1 MKFQKFV
8 KALGSDGIVYNRKN
22 GERWLASERV
32 FMKIPEDIRSVTCAD
47 IADMPDFVENIINY
61 DSFTNPC
68 DLAKA
73 VMPYADGV
81 IKDCVRIYE
90 TEDRQSKVAIDNG
103 SYALI
108 ERKDTVEMYAQFDT
122 ESETSE
128 GKALVIKRP
137 ACLVSD
143 EEVIGLISRPI
154 TRSEVKTMYID
165 PFVAGVV
172 STILVEPILIVGYAM
187 YVSAKKK

>member
-68 DLAKA
+68 DLTRA
-73 VMPYADGV
+73 VMPCADGV

-90 TEDRQSKVAIDNG
+90 TEDRLSKVAIDNG

-137 ACLVSD
+137 ASLVSD
-143 EEVIGLISRPI
+143 EEVIGLIFP
-154 TRSEVKTMYID
+154 TDYE
-165 PFVAGVV
+165 
-172 STILVEPILIVGYAM
+172 E
-187 YVSAKKK
+187 

>member
-32 FMKIPEDIRSVTCAD
+32 FMKIPEDIRSITASE
-47 IADMPDFVENIINY
+47 ITDMPDSVEGIINF
-61 DSFTNPC
+61 DSFTDPC
-68 DLAKA
+68 ELHKA

-81 IKDCVRIYE
+81 IKDCVRIYA
-90 TEDRQSKVAIDNG
+90 TENALNTVAIDNS

-108 ERKDTVEMYAQFDT
+108 ERKDIVEMFCKYNSDD
-122 ESETSE
+122 ETSE

-137 ACLVSD
+137 SDFTSD
-143 EEVIGLISRPI
+143 EEVVGLIFP
-154 TRSEVKTMYID
+154 TDYE
-165 PFVAGVV
+165 
-172 STILVEPILIVGYAM
+172 E
-187 YVSAKKK
+187 

>member
-22 GERWLASERV
+22 GEQWLASERV
-32 FMKIPEDIRSVTCAD
+32 FMKIPEDI
-47 IADMPDFVENIINY
+47 INY

-68 DLAKA
+68 DLTRA

-90 TEDRQSKVAIDNG
+90 TEDRLSKVAIDNG

-108 ERKDTVEMYAQFDT
+108 ERSDTVEMYAQFDT
-122 ESETSE
+122 KTETSE
-128 GKALVIKRP
+128 GKALVIKHL
-137 ACLVSD
+137 ADLLHD
-143 EEVIGLISRPI
+143 EEVIGLIFP
-154 TRSEVKTMYID
+154 TDYE
-165 PFVAGVV
+165 G
-172 STILVEPILIVGYAM
+172 
-187 YVSAKKK
+187 

>member
-1 MKFQKFV
+1 
-8 KALGSDGIVYNRKN
+8 
-22 GERWLASERV
+22 
-32 FMKIPEDIRSVTCAD
+32 
-47 IADMPDFVENIINY
+47 MPDFVENIINY

-90 TEDRQSKVAIDNG
+90 TEDRLSKVAIDNG

-108 ERKDTVEMYAQFDT
+108 ERSDTVEMYAQFDT

-128 GKALVIKRP
+128 GKALVIKHL
-137 ACLVSD
+137 AGLLHD
-143 EEVIGLISRPI
+143 EEVIGLIFP
-154 TRSEVKTMYID
+154 TDYE
-165 PFVAGVV
+165 
-172 STILVEPILIVGYAM
+172 E
-187 YVSAKKK
+187 

>member
-22 GERWLASERV
+22 GEQWLASERV
-32 FMKIPEDIRSVTCAD
+32 FMKVPED
-47 IADMPDFVENIINY
+47 IINY

-68 DLAKA
+68 DLTRA

-90 TEDRQSKVAIDNG
+90 TEDRLSKVAIDNG

-108 ERKDTVEMYAQFDT
+108 ERSDTVEMYAQFDT
-122 ESETSE
+122 KTETSE
-128 GKALVIKRP
+128 GKALVIKHL
-137 ACLVSD
+137 ADLLHD
-143 EEVIGLISRPI
+143 EEVIGLIFP
-154 TRSEVKTMYID
+154 TDYE
-165 PFVAGVV
+165 
-172 STILVEPILIVGYAM
+172 E
-187 YVSAKKK
+187 

>member
-22 GERWLASERV
+22 GEQWLASERV
-32 FMKIPEDIRSVTCAD
+32 FMKIPEDICSVTCAD

-68 DLAKA
+68 DLTRA

-90 TEDRQSKVAIDNG
+90 TEDRLSKVAIDNG
-103 SYALI
+103 SYALWNI
-108 ERKDTVEMYAQFDT
+108 VQRIRMNYGSEYGIRI
-122 ESETSE
+122 ESEFGEYTAVTLTLPYDE
-128 GKALVIKRP
+128 KTGETEH
-137 ACLVSD
+137 VSFD
-143 EEVIGLISRPI
+143 
-154 TRSEVKTMYID
+154 D
-165 PFVAGVV
+165 C
-172 STILVEPILIVGYAM
+172 
-187 YVSAKKK
+187 